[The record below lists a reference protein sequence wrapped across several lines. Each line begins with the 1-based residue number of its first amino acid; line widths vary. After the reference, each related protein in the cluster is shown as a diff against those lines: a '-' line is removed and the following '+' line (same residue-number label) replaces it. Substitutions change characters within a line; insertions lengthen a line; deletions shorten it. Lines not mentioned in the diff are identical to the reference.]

1 MPENHAKWKFAIDRG
16 GTFTDIVA
24 VDPEGKY
31 QTLKLLSNSSIYR
44 DASIEGIRRIMGLKD
59 GKPLP
64 EGKISGIRFGT
75 TIATNA
81 LLEKK
86 GGKVGLIVTKG
97 FSDLLS
103 IGYQNRHDIFKLCI
117 EKPPPLYSCVA
128 EIDER
133 MDSRGVVIKSIDEEA
148 LIKGIRMF
156 RTHKT
161 DAIAVVCMHS
171 WINPAHEKRCG
182 DILREQGFS
191 NIFLSHETMNQV
203 KIISRGQSTVVDAYL
218 SIVLARYMEEIQK
231 ATGSIPIEFMQSS
244 GVLTLPELFAGKN
257 ALVSGPAGGVIA
269 VSHISKKNDIRSAIG
284 FDMGGTST
292 DVARVEDGCDRIFEK
307 EISGIPL
314 LVEMLQINTVAAG
327 GGSLLM
333 FDGQKMCVGPES
345 AGSYPGPACY
355 GFGGPLTVTDANLIT
370 GRLIAEYFPKSFG
383 HDKQLP
389 LDAGIALRKFNALT
403 DTINKTLGAS
413 FDVREVANGFLR
425 VANEKMAIAIREISV
440 ARGFDVRNDTLI
452 CFGGAGGQH
461 ACDIAALLDFETIL
475 IHPFCSVLSAYGI
488 GLAQPAWKTS
498 RTVLM
503 PFTPDICGKL
513 DDIHV
518 EIEKRIIL
526 DKGLHGERYAVVREI
541 DLRPQGT
548 ETFLTLEYGTFTE
561 VHERF
566 HERYVKLF
574 GFSTEDTPL
583 EVVNLRTEIRK
594 TGEFFHPCPDTR
606 RSKEKQEPCMYQEIH
621 FRSEKTLKAPVYE
634 WLDLSPFLSIS
645 GPACIVDEKTTV
657 IVNPDFVAEMDT
669 HGVITMKKLQIS
681 RTEYGPVQTRKP
693 DPVLLEVFH
702 SLFIGVAREMG
713 ITLQQTAHSVNMKE
727 RLDFSCAVF
736 DRTGSLVAN
745 APHIPV
751 HLGAMSDTV
760 KSLIQDYHNTMEKG
774 DVYITN
780 NPYRGG
786 SHLPDITVVCPVFSE
801 DNNIIFFT
809 ASRGHHADIGG
820 ITPGS
825 MPSESSH
832 INEEGVLLDN
842 LILVRGG
849 IFREDA
855 LRNVLTNHRYPARN
869 IEERMHD
876 IKAQTASCYKG
887 MKELHRIIS
896 GYSLDT
902 AMQYMQFIQD
912 NAELSIR
919 KALCRFLEN
928 KASFLSSFRD
938 LLDDGTPIKVAVQIS
953 AGTSPPDTVS
963 ARIDFTGTGK
973 QHEHDNLN
981 APLSVT
987 RSAVMY
993 VLRTIVNEEIP
1004 LNSGC
1009 LKPVELIVP
1018 GGTIL
1023 NPEYPAPVAAGNV
1036 ETSQRVVDVLLGAFG
1051 IAAASQGTM
1060 NNLLFETEGGT
1071 PYYETIGGGSGA
1083 LDGCEGASGIQVH
1096 MTNTRMTDPE
1106 ILEIRH
1112 PGVRLEKIS
1121 LRRGSG
1127 GEGMFR
1133 GGDGIVREIKFLKP
1147 AAVSIL
1153 SERRAYPPYGLE
1165 GGNPGKCGENLLR
1178 KSDGTT
1184 LPLRHRESLRINA
1197 GESIRIKTPGGGGY
1211 GKKKS

>member
-1 MPENHAKWKFAIDRG
+1 MTEKHSKWKFAIDGG

-31 QTLKLLSNSSIYR
+31 HALKLLSNSSLYR
-44 DASIEGIRRIMGLKD
+44 NASLEGIRRLIGLNTGD
-59 GKPLP
+59 PLP
-64 EGKISGIRFGT
+64 EDKISGIRFGT

-86 GGKVGLIVTKG
+86 GGKVGLVITKG
-97 FSDLLS
+97 FSDLLA
-103 IGYQNRHDIFKLCI
+103 IGYQNRPDIFKLCI
-117 EKPPPLYSCVA
+117 EKQPPLYSYIA
-128 EIDER
+128 EIVER
-133 MDSRGVVIKSIDEEA
+133 IDSRGMVIKSIDEESF
-148 LIKGIRMF
+148 IEGIRMF

-171 WINPAHEKRCG
+171 WINPAHEKRCRE
-182 DILREQGFS
+182 ILREQGIS
-191 NIFLSHETMNQV
+191 HIYLSHETMNQV
-203 KIISRGQSTVVDAYL
+203 KIVRRGLSTVVDAYL
-218 SIVLARYMEEIQK
+218 SVVLARYLEEIQK
-231 ATGSIPIEFMQSS
+231 ETGSIPVEFMQSS
-244 GVLTLPELFAGKN
+244 GTLTPPGSFQGKN

-269 VSHISKKNDIRSAIG
+269 VTEISEENDIRSAIG

-292 DVARVEDGCDRIFEK
+292 DVARVESGCERIFEK

-327 GGSLLM
+327 GGSLLI
-333 FDGQKMCVGPES
+333 FDGQKMLVGPES
-345 AGSYPGPACY
+345 AGSDPGPACY

-370 GRLIAEYFPKSFG
+370 GRLIVEYFPKSFG
-383 HDKQLP
+383 DDKQSP
-389 LDAGIALRKFNALT
+389 LNTGRALRKFNILT
-403 DTINKTLGAS
+403 DTINKALGVS
-413 FDVREVANGFLR
+413 FHVRDVANGFLR

-440 ARGFDVRNDTLI
+440 AKGFDVRNDTLV

-461 ACDIAALLDFETIL
+461 ACDIAILLDIEKIL

-488 GLAQPAWKTS
+488 GIARPAWKVS

-503 PFTPDICGKL
+503 QFTPDICMKL
-513 DDIHV
+513 DSLYA
-518 EIEKRIIL
+518 EIENRMLLEKRM
-526 DKGLHGERYAVVREI
+526 HGDRYASIREI

-548 ETFLTLEYGTFTE
+548 ETSLTLEYGTFSG
-561 VHERF
+561 VNERF
-566 HERYVKLF
+566 REQYRRLY
-574 GFSTEDTPL
+574 GFSPDDIPL

-594 TGEFFHPCPDTR
+594 TGKFFRPIRDTR
-606 RSKEKQEPCMYQEIH
+606 KSREKHEPCAYQEIY
-621 FRSEKTLKAPVYE
+621 FISEKSLKAPVYE
-634 WLDLSPFLSIS
+634 WQDLSPSLPIR

-657 IVNPDFVAEMDT
+657 IVHPDFVAEMDT
-669 HGVITMKKLQIS
+669 LGVITMKRLQIS
-681 RTEYGPVQTRKP
+681 RTEYSSAQAQKP

-702 SLFIGVAREMG
+702 SLFMGVAREMG
-713 ITLQQTAHSVNMKE
+713 ITLQQTAHSINMKE

-736 DRTGSLVAN
+736 DRTGNLVAN

-760 KSLIQDYHNTMEKG
+760 QSILQDYHGIMEKG
-774 DVYITN
+774 DIYIAN

-786 SHLPDITVVCPVFSE
+786 SHLPDITVVCPVFSAQG
-801 DNNIIFFT
+801 DVIFFT
-809 ASRGHHADIGG
+809 AGRGHHADIGG

-832 INEEGVLLDN
+832 IDEEGVLLDN

-855 LRNVLTNHRYPARN
+855 LRDVFTDHRYPARN
-869 IEERMHD
+869 IEERIHD
-876 IKAQTASCYKG
+876 IKAQIASCYKG

-902 AMQYMQFIQD
+902 VMKYMQFIQD

-928 KASFLSSFRD
+928 KSSFCSSFRD
-938 LLDDGTPIKVAVQIS
+938 LLDDGTPIEVTVLIY

-963 ARIDFTGTGK
+963 ARIDFNGTGE
-973 QHEHDNLN
+973 QHEGDNLN

-993 VLRTIVNEEIP
+993 VLRSIVNEEIP

-1009 LKPVELIVP
+1009 LKPVEIIVP
-1018 GGTIL
+1018 KGTIL
-1023 NPEYPAPVAAGNV
+1023 NPEYPAPVATGNV
-1036 ETSQRVVDVLLGAFG
+1036 ETSQRLVDVLLGAFG

-1083 LDGCEGASGIQVH
+1083 LDGCEGASGVQVH

-1112 PGVRLEKIS
+1112 PGIRLEQFTVRK
-1121 LRRGSG
+1121 GSG
-1127 GEGMFR
+1127 GEGKFR

-1153 SERRAYPPYGLE
+1153 SERRAYPPYGIK
-1165 GGNPGKCGENLLR
+1165 GGKAGKCGENLVR
-1178 KSDGTT
+1178 KPDGMMV
-1184 LPLRHRESLRINA
+1184 PLRHRESLRINA
-1197 GESIRIKTPGGGGY
+1197 GESIIIKTPGGGGY
-1211 GKKKS
+1211 GKKKR

>member
-1 MPENHAKWKFAIDRG
+1 MPENYLKWKFAIDRG

-24 VDPEGKY
+24 VDPEEKY
-31 QTLKLLSNSSIYR
+31 HTLKLLSNSSLYN
-44 DASIEGIRRIMGLKD
+44 DASIEGIRRLIGLKPGD
-59 GKPLP
+59 PLP
-64 EGKISGIRFGT
+64 EVKISGIRFGT

-86 GGKVGLIVTKG
+86 GGRVGLVVTKG
-97 FSDLLS
+97 FSDLLA
-103 IGYQNRHDIFKLCI
+103 IGYQNRPDIFKLCI
-117 EKPPPLYSCVA
+117 EKPPPLYACVA
-128 EIDER
+128 EVDER
-133 MDSRGVVIKSIDEEA
+133 MDSRGMVMQSIDEEA
-148 LIKGIRMF
+148 FIESIRTF

-171 WINPAHEKRCG
+171 WINPSHEKRCG
-182 DILREQGFS
+182 EILREQGIS
-191 NIFLSHETMNQV
+191 NIYLSHETMNQV
-203 KIISRGQSTVVDAYL
+203 KIVSRGQSTVVDAYL
-218 SIVLARYMEEIQK
+218 SIVLTLYLEEIQK
-231 ATGSIPIEFMQSS
+231 ETGNIPIEFMQSS
-244 GVLTLPELFAGKN
+244 GALTPPRSFKGNN
-257 ALVSGPAGGVIA
+257 ALFSGPAGGVIA
-269 VSHISKKNDIRSAIG
+269 VSQISEENEIRSAIG

-292 DVARVEDGCDRIFEK
+292 DVARVEGGCERIFEK

-333 FDGQKMCVGPES
+333 FDGQKMLVGPES

-383 HDKQLP
+383 HDKQSP
-389 LDAGIALRKFNALT
+389 LDEGRVLRKFNELA
-403 DTINKTLGAS
+403 DTINKTLGVS
-413 FDVREVANGFLR
+413 FHVRDVANGFLR
-425 VANEKMAIAIREISV
+425 IANEHMAIAIREISV
-440 ARGFDVRNDTLI
+440 ARGFDVRDDTLI

-461 ACDIAALLDFETIL
+461 ACDIATLLDIEKIL

-488 GLAQPAWKTS
+488 GIAQPAWKTS
-498 RTVLM
+498 RTVFM
-503 PFTPDICGKL
+503 PFTTDICVKL
-513 DDIHV
+513 DSLFA
-518 EIEKRIIL
+518 EIENRMVL
-526 DKGLHGERYAVVREI
+526 ENDLHGDRYASLREI

-548 ETFLTLEYGTFTE
+548 ENCLTLEYGKFTD

-566 HERYVKLF
+566 HEQYRRLY
-574 GFSTEDTPL
+574 GFSQDDTPL

-594 TGEFFHPCPDTR
+594 IGEFFHPGRDMR
-606 RSKEKQEPCMYQEIH
+606 KSKETLEPCAYQEIY
-621 FRSEKTLKAPVYE
+621 FSSEKTFKAPVYA
-634 WLDLSPFLSIS
+634 WQDLLPFLPIR

-669 HGVITMKKLQIS
+669 HGVIIIKRLQVS
-681 RTEYGPVQTRKP
+681 GKECSSAQTQKP

-702 SLFIGVAREMG
+702 SLFMGVAREMG

-736 DRTGSLVAN
+736 DRTGNLVAN

-760 KSLIQDYHNTMEKG
+760 QSLVQDYHGTMEKG
-774 DVYITN
+774 DIYIAN

-801 DNNIIFFT
+801 QGEVIFFT

-832 INEEGVLLDN
+832 IDEEGVLIDN

-869 IEERMHD
+869 IEERIHD
-876 IKAQTASCYKG
+876 IKAQIASCYKG

-896 GYSLDT
+896 RYSLDT
-902 AMQYMQFIQD
+902 VMKYMQFIQE

-928 KASFLSSFRD
+928 KSSFCSSFRD
-938 LLDDGTPIKVAVQIS
+938 FLDDGTPITVTVLIYS
-953 AGTSPPDTVS
+953 GTSPPDTVS
-963 ARIDFTGTGK
+963 ARIDFTGTGE
-973 QHEHDNLN
+973 QHKSDNLN

-987 RSAVMY
+987 RSAVLY
-993 VLRTIVNEEIP
+993 VLRSIVNEEIP

-1009 LKPVELIVP
+1009 LKPVEIIVP
-1018 GGTIL
+1018 KGTIL
-1023 NPEYPAPVAAGNV
+1023 NPEYPAPVATGNV

-1083 LDGCEGASGIQVH
+1083 LDGCEGASGVQVH

-1106 ILEIRH
+1106 ILEIRQ
-1112 PGVRLEKIS
+1112 PGVRLKKFT
-1121 LRRGSG
+1121 LRNRSG

-1153 SERRAYPPYGLE
+1153 SERRAYSPYGIKE
-1165 GGNPGKCGENLLR
+1165 GKPGKCGENLLR
-1178 KSDGTT
+1178 KSDGSTVS
-1184 LPLRHRESLRINA
+1184 LRHRESLRINA
-1197 GESIRIKTPGGGGY
+1197 GESIIIKTPGGGGY
-1211 GKKKS
+1211 GTKKK